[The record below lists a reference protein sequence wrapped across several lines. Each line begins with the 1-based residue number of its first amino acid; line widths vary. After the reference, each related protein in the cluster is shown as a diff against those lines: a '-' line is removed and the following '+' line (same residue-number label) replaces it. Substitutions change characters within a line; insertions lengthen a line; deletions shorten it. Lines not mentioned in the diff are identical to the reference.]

1 MAIST
6 TDRLSKGE
14 ATKQRFLGS
23 LLLPTSGFL
32 LKLNFGKKSHMS
44 SIKICGQPLQSPSQP
59 SSVLEAI
66 PQVNACL

>member
-6 TDRLSKGE
+6 TDRLSREE

-23 LLLPTSGFL
+23 LLFLTNGFL

-44 SIKICGQPLQSPSQP
+44 SVEVCGQLLHSASQP

-66 PQVNACL
+66 PQVNAHL